1 MNDHRPLKPFYTTLP
16 ADTHIVVGM
25 SGGVDSSVTALLLK
39 EQGYQVTG
47 MFMKNW
53 EEDDTAEYCAAATD
67 MADAKKVCEILD
79 IPFHEVN
86 FAHEYWENV
95 FEHFLSEYA
104 AGRTPNPDILC
115 NKEIKF
121 KEFLLQAE
129 SLGADYIATGH
140 YVANGQDS
148 SGGHLLL
155 KGADQN
161 KDQSYFLYTLNQAQL
176 SKSLFPLGDIEK
188 DLVRQKALDAGF
200 PIHDKKDSTGICFIG
215 ERRFKDFLSQYL
227 KPNPGDIRSI
237 DGEIL
242 GRHDGLMY
250 HTIGQRKGLGIGGSS
265 ADDDSGEAWYTAK
278 KYIDTN
284 TLIVVQGHDHP
295 ALMTHTLLAEN
306 CDWVSGKFPELG
318 KQYRAKTRYR
328 QSDQA
333 CQITSIDGDQ
343 FTVTFTDQQRAITP
357 GQALVIYDDDICLGG
372 ATIISSS

>member
-1 MNDHRPLKPFYTTLP
+1 MTNQVLKKPLFTSLP
-16 ADTHIVVGM
+16 KNTHVVVGM

-67 MADAKKVCEILD
+67 MADAKIVCDIIG

-95 FEHFLSEYA
+95 FEHFLAEYA

-140 YVANGQDS
+140 YVANGQTEE
-148 SGGHLLL
+148 GQHLLL

-161 KDQSYFLYTLNQAQL
+161 KDQSYFLYTLNQVQL
-176 SKSLFPLGDIEK
+176 SKSLFPLGNIEK
-188 DLVRQKALDAGF
+188 KLVREKAQNAGF

-227 KPNPGDIRSI
+227 KPNPGDIRST
-237 DGEIL
+237 DGTLL
-242 GRHDGLMY
+242 GQHDGLMY
-250 HTIGQRKGLGIGGSS
+250 HTLGQRKGLGIGGSS
-265 ADDDSGEAWYTAK
+265 ATNNSGEAWYAAAK
-278 KYIDTN
+278 DIENN
-284 TLIVVQGHDHP
+284 TLIVAQGHDHQ
-295 ALMTHTLLAEN
+295 ALMSSTLTAQT
-306 CDWVSGKFPELG
+306 CDWVSGHFPEVG
-318 KQYRAKTRYR
+318 KSYRAKTRYR
-328 QSDQA
+328 QADQT
-333 CQITSIDGDQ
+333 CEITAINGDEI
-343 FTVTFTDQQRAITP
+343 TVRFAEPQRAVTP
-357 GQALVIYDDDICLGG
+357 GQALVIYEGNQCLGG
-372 ATIISSS
+372 ATIVSTT

>member
-1 MNDHRPLKPFYTTLP
+1 MNDHRPLTPFYTTLP
-16 ADTHIVVGM
+16 ANTHIVVGM

-53 EEDDTAEYCAAATD
+53 EEDDTAEYCAAAAD

-79 IPFHEVN
+79 ITFHEVN

-140 YVANGQDS
+140 YVANGQNN
-148 SGGHLLL
+148 SGEHLLL

-188 DLVRQKALDAGF
+188 SLVRQKALDAGF

-237 DGEIL
+237 EGEIL
-242 GRHDGLMY
+242 GKHDGLMY

-265 ADDDSGEAWYTAK
+265 ADDDSGEAWYAAK
-278 KYIDTN
+278 KDIDTN

-295 ALMTHTLLAEN
+295 ALMTRSLVAEN
-306 CDWVSGKFPELG
+306 CDWVSGKFPKIG
-318 KQYRAKTRYR
+318 QQYRAKTRYR

-333 CQITSIDGDQ
+333 CQITSINGDQ
-343 FTVTFTDQQRAITP
+343 FTVTFNDPQRAITP
-357 GQALVIYDDDICLGG
+357 GQALVIYDADICLGG
-372 ATIISSS
+372 ATIIRSS